1 MITEH
6 MTAQEV
12 FLQYKDDMEKLIA
25 YLPWLEEKSGKSQV
39 STNYGGDELSP
50 TTISFP
56 VYDGTLLRFIREA
69 DTTQFMDRNYPY
81 VITRNRLRDA
91 EDEKQ
96 FIKNQTILQL
106 DNIGGVLSKYV
117 IGGRTKARLWSEGVD
132 LGVFFE
138 IVSKLKELYDLGL
151 NSL

>member
-81 VITRNRLRDA
+81 VITDYYKIEID
-91 EDEKQ
+91 EDIEMVESIARKIGFVKSGEIDYNKTCEK
-96 FIKNQTILQL
+96 IYNDLINGKVANITL
-106 DNIGGVLSKYV
+106 DICK
-117 IGGRTKARLWSEGVD
+117 
-132 LGVFFE
+132 
-138 IVSKLKELYDLGL
+138 
-151 NSL
+151 